1 MRLMRVARICY
12 FSPWPLLCLT
22 RGEPVGRG
30 EGEIMV
36 GGEPKRQLGMEGT
49 KNRGSR
55 ERSADSKRIHARR
68 KHEYRAHPDLEL
80 GSASEGLE

>member
-1 MRLMRVARICY
+1 MPDLR
-12 FSPWPLLCLT
+12 T
-22 RGEPVGRG
+22 GR

-36 GGEPKRQLGMEGT
+36 GGEPKRQLGMEGQKT
-49 KNRGSR
+49 EAA
-55 ERSADSKRIHARR
+55 ERDRPTRKGYTRARR